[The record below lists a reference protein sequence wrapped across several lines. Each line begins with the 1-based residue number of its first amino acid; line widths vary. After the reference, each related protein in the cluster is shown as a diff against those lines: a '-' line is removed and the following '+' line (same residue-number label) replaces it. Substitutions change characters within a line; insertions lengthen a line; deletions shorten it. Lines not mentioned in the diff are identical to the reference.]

1 MRILVTGGAG
11 FIASHVADAYL
22 AAGHDVAVVDNLST
36 GFRANVHP
44 RARFHE
50 VDICDPEALDSVL
63 AAERPEL
70 VSHHAAQMDIRRS
83 TRDPAFDARCNI
95 LGSLNLLESCV
106 RHAVRKVIYIS
117 TGGAVYGEPR
127 TLPVPEEH
135 PIQPISHYGVS
146 KHTVEH
152 YLHLYALQHGLRYT
166 VLRYPNV
173 FGPRQNPHGEAGVIA
188 IFTGQL
194 LAGVPPQIFGD
205 GTKTRDYVFIEDIV
219 RGNLLALDRGDDRIY
234 NLGSGI
240 ETSDRQVYDAVR
252 AAVGNGP
259 DPVDAAARP
268 GEIQRIALDASRARA
283 ELGWEPQIPF
293 AEGVRRVVA
302 YCRTQSTE
310 SE

>member
-11 FIASHVADAYL
+11 FIASHVVDAYL

-44 RARFHE
+44 AARFHE
-50 VDICDPEALDSVL
+50 VDICDADALDGVL
-63 AAERPEL
+63 AGERPDL
-70 VSHHAAQMDIRRS
+70 VNHHAAQMDIRRS

-95 LGSLNLLESCV
+95 LGSLNLMESCA
-106 RHAVRKVIYIS
+106 RHTVGKVIYVS

-152 YLHLYALQHGLRYT
+152 YLHLYALQHGLRWT

-194 LAGVPPQIFGD
+194 LAGQTPQIFGN
-205 GTKTRDYVFIEDIV
+205 GSKTRDYVFIEDIV
-219 RGNLLALDRGDDRIY
+219 RGNLAALDRGDDRIY

-240 ETSDRQVYDAVR
+240 ETSDLQVYEAVR
-252 AAVGNGP
+252 AAVGSGP
-259 DPVDAAARP
+259 EPGYTAARP
-268 GEIQRIALDASRARA
+268 GEIQRIALDATRARA
-283 ELGWEPQIPF
+283 ELGWAPQIPF
-293 AEGVRRVVA
+293 VEGVHRVVA
-302 YCRTQSTE
+302 YCRAQPA
-310 SE
+310 